1 MPATTLATDE
11 DGDALQMT
19 YVSSIDEI
27 PSDYQGMV
35 MILEEQEWGS
45 TLGYKVRIG
54 TYNSPQA
61 GSYAVELCYD
71 NQIVRLANPTTG
83 GNSLNFSSA
92 TKHANY
98 ISDMLINA

>member
-1 MPATTLATDE
+1 MKKRLLSVLLCLCMVVGLMPATTLATDE

-45 TLGYKVRIG
+45 ILGYKVRIG

-61 GSYAVELCYD
+61 GSYADEL
-71 NQIVRLANPTTG
+71 
-83 GNSLNFSSA
+83 
-92 TKHANY
+92 
-98 ISDMLINA
+98 